1 MFAGDKPYK
10 CNVCGAAFSDPS
22 SRRRHLRE
30 HNGLKPYTCQL
41 CKENFKRSG
50 QLKAHL
56 NKKHL
61 LNKNDIIITKDGQ
74 LNGLQLNIDSATC
87 GQIQRLVLQEN
98 AQYAVDESATLEQQ
112 DENLVVQRSVDGDVS
127 GVDGT
132 DENHIIIAQTRLSEL
147 AEDGEEQ
154 QRQLIAET
162 QRLVQQIQSQLDG
175 ASGDGQMV
183 HVAYQIM
190 RDDDNQPILEI
201 QYQPTT
207 GHQDTGEDREHGPGS
222 EGKGELHVLDGEGK
236 TMVVQPVWG
245 EGGQQMEQPQLAQTQ
260 EEAGPSQ
267 QLLLVPMVQSEDGP
281 SELTEIDC
289 LQSEHMVSTVSPS
302 LVRQHIDEQ
311 VDTVQPMD
319 TDCVATTT
327 AQDMSHDQI
336 PNEPDQDNSDNQVSP
351 LLHVDGAVNF
361 VHEPDFASQ
370 DYYNWLS
377 NFTEACQMTPLPLNA
392 DLFHKISQVHKTLAD
407 VLAMPTGI
415 LADKGNFRILMSISR
430 ELNEIVNKHLAFV
443 LQGLK
448 DNDK

>member
-1 MFAGDKPYK
+1 M
-10 CNVCGAAFSDPS
+10 
-22 SRRRHLRE
+22 
-30 HNGLKPYTCQL
+30 
-41 CKENFKRSG
+41 
-50 QLKAHL
+50 
-56 NKKHL
+56 
-61 LNKNDIIITKDGQ
+61 
-74 LNGLQLNIDSATC
+74 
-87 GQIQRLVLQEN
+87 LQEN

-190 RDDDNQPILEI
+190 RDEDNQPILEI

-207 GHQDTGEDREHGPGS
+207 GHQDTGEDREQGPVR

-319 TDCVATTT
+319 TDCVAMTTS
-327 AQDMSHDQI
+327 QDMSHDQI
-336 PNEPDQDNSDNQVSP
+336 PNEPDHDNSDNQVSP
-351 LLHVDGAVNF
+351 LLHVDGAINF